1 MWYEDIA
8 PADWGAA
15 IRQAD
20 EPKHAAQDLAEAW
33 LHDKLDAFADPS
45 GDLTTLDRT
54 LGQLFA
60 ALESEIGEVGDVF
73 LDHQRGSSE
82 RYVRRW
88 CWASML
94 WASEQD
100 EDALIAV
107 YARPEWLLEEANLDC
122 PKSGEARRIA
132 AMLTNS

>member
-45 GDLTTLDRT
+45 GDLTTFDRT

-82 RYVRRW
+82 RYVR
-88 CWASML
+88 
-94 WASEQD
+94 ASEQD